1 MDTFFEQIV
10 PVKKTANQ
18 IFAVIGIWLLA
29 VLISILAVFLLGLDI
44 LATITLFIIFG
55 AFYGAYKLSGRFNLE
70 YEYILTNG
78 TFDVDKI
85 MSKSS
90 RKRLLTFELSSV
102 TRLEKFNPVREE
114 TGNFE
119 TKIIACDKSDENAY
133 TLVASKQGGGNIYLV
148 LAPDERMRQAM
159 IKFIPRHISNSVF
172 K

>member
-90 RKRLLTFELSSV
+90 RKRLLT
-102 TRLEKFNPVREE
+102 
-114 TGNFE
+114 
-119 TKIIACDKSDENAY
+119 
-133 TLVASKQGGGNIYLV
+133 
-148 LAPDERMRQAM
+148 
-159 IKFIPRHISNSVF
+159 
-172 K
+172 